1 MNSLHYA
8 KNQPRPAEN
17 RTGLKDECIVR
28 YRYYTE
34 TTLIVVPPVLML
46 DGAHGFDMA
55 VKEQEVGH
63 AGMMVAHHRIALV
76 EGTGHAGAKRS
87 VGTAATAAV
96 AVVIQIDELRR
107 FHDLRGFAHISHAI
121 AMAVSPAKI
130 IPIGDGT
137 VIARAKPSII
147 ASIVAGDA

>member
-63 AGMMVAHHRIALV
+63 AGMMVAYHGIATV
-76 EGTGHAGAKRS
+76 EGTGQ
-87 VGTAATAAV
+87 T
-96 AVVIQIDELRR
+96 
-107 FHDLRGFAHISHAI
+107 
-121 AMAVSPAKI
+121 
-130 IPIGDGT
+130 
-137 VIARAKPSII
+137 RAE
-147 ASIVAGDA
+147 

>member
-1 MNSLHYA
+1 MKYNSIQQKRMRL
-8 KNQPRPAEN
+8 
-17 RTGLKDECIVR
+17 V
-28 YRYYTE
+28 
-34 TTLIVVPPVLML
+34 VVPPVLML
-46 DGAHGFDMA
+46 DGVHGFDMA
-55 VKEQEVGH
+55 VEEQEVGH

-107 FHDLRGFAHISHAI
+107 FHDLRGLAHVSHASAI
-121 AMAVSPAKI
+121 AVSPAKI

-137 VIARAKPSII
+137 VIVRAKPSIV